1 MKRLTT
7 TSAVVTVALAFAAT
21 ADARDLRGAPGAP
34 PAHPAHSHIYQS
46 LVELLP
52 VESDGAIT
60 MTILGPEVVNLGQV
74 RDALTSGLIDVG
86 NLLPLY
92 YPAELPNMTLAG
104 ELALLSQNPHAM
116 AAAITEYTVNCV
128 SCLQEL
134 ADLGVVYTGS
144 GSSDLY
150 VLLTTQPVESA
161 DDLQGMRLR
170 SGGAPFS
177 RWAENFGAVP
187 ATISVNDIFEAMSQG
202 TVEGSMASIGDL
214 LSFRLVDL
222 VTHVTAVPLGSFFS
236 TVNAAFRAETWEE
249 LSAEE
254 REQVM
259 RAINVANARFTWR
272 WGYDFPTVA
281 RAAAE
286 EAGIEFL
293 EADEDFV
300 EASREFADGDRE
312 TAARL
317 SGERFGMDDA
327 DERVAQFMELV
338 EKWEGINEEVGD
350 EPEAMA
356 EAMWDEIWSNVDL
369 SSYGVR

>member
-1 MKRLTT
+1 MRLLATT
-7 TSAVVTVALAFAAT
+7 AIAAAMAVAT
-21 ADARDLRGAPGAP
+21 GADARELRGAPGVP
-34 PAHPAHSHIYQS
+34 PAHPAHTHIYQT
-46 LVELLP
+46 LVDRLP
-52 VESDGAIT
+52 AESDGAIT
-60 MTILGPEVVNLGQV
+60 MTILGPEVVNLGQI

-104 ELALLSQNPHAM
+104 ELALSSQNPHAM
-116 AAAITEYTVNCV
+116 AAAITEYTVNCE
-128 SCLQEL
+128 SCLQEM

-150 VLLTTQPVESA
+150 VLLTTQPVRSA
-161 DDLQGMRLR
+161 SDLQGLRLR

-214 LSFRLVDL
+214 LSFRLVDI
-222 VTHVTAVPLGSFFS
+222 VTHVTEVPLGSFFS
-236 TVNAAFRAETWEE
+236 TINAAFRAETWEE
-249 LSAEE
+249 MSEEE
-254 REQVM
+254 REQVL
-259 RAINVANARFTWR
+259 RAANLANAAFTWR
-272 WGYDFPTVA
+272 WGYDFPTAA

-286 EAGIEFL
+286 EAGLEFI

-300 EASREFADGDRE
+300 EASQDFATADRD
-312 TAARL
+312 TAAEL
-317 SGERFGMDDA
+317 SASRFGMDDA
-327 DERVAQFMELV
+327 AERVAQFMDLV
-338 EKWEGINEEVGD
+338 EKWVAINEEVGD

-356 EAMWDEIWSNVDL
+356 EAMWDEIWSQVDVAT
-369 SSYGVR
+369 YGIR

>member
-1 MKRLTT
+1 MRLLTT
-7 TSAVVTVALAFAAT
+7 TAIMAALAFAAT
-21 ADARDLRGAPGAP
+21 ADARELRGAPGAP
-34 PAHPAHSHIYQS
+34 PAHPAHSHIYQT
-46 LVELLP
+46 LVDRLP
-52 VESDGAIT
+52 AESDGAIT

-104 ELALLSQNPHAM
+104 ELALSSQNPHAM
-116 AAAITEYTVNCV
+116 AAAITEYTVNCE
-128 SCLQEL
+128 SCLQEM

-150 VLLTTQPVESA
+150 VLLTTSPVRTAE
-161 DDLQGMRLR
+161 DLQGLRLR

-187 ATISVNDIFEAMSQG
+187 AAISVNDVFEAMSQG

-214 LSFRLVDL
+214 LSFRLVDI

-236 TVNAAFRAETWEE
+236 TVNAAFRAETWEDM
-249 LSAEE
+249 SAEE

-259 RAINVANARFTWR
+259 RAVNLANARFTWR
-272 WGYDFPTVA
+272 WGYDFPDVA

-286 EAGIEFL
+286 EAGIEFV
-293 EADEDFV
+293 EADEAFV
-300 EASREFADGDRE
+300 EAAQEFAAGDRD

-317 SGERFGMDDA
+317 SAERFGLDDA
-327 DERVAQFMELV
+327 ADRVAEFMELV
-338 EKWEGINEEVGD
+338 EKWTAINEDVGD

-356 EAMWDEIWSNVDL
+356 EVMWEEIWSQVDFAT
-369 SSYGVR
+369 YGVR